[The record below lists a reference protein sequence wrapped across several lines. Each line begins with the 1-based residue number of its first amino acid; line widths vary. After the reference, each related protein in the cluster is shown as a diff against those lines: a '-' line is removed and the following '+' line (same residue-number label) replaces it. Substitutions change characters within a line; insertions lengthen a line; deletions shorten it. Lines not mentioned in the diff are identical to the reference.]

1 MANDHLGRATAI
13 ALSVVAAI
21 VIPAWQMIG
30 RVGLTAAQFS
40 AQGDQTLRAA
50 PYAFGIW
57 SIIYLG
63 LVAFAI
69 YQFRPGVRRS
79 ILMNRVGWPAAAGIL
94 GCGLWIIA
102 SAFNLQWLSVAV
114 IVASTASLIGGLLAA
129 PRATSRAERL
139 WIIAPLTLLAG
150 WLTIASG
157 LNLITVLTAQ
167 GWITPSVV
175 WAAGA
180 ILLVLIVGGLVG
192 RRLVTP
198 VYLAPI
204 VWGLAGVAVAESGQH
219 VVAGLAVA
227 AAVVLAVEAAVVG
240 RKGQAG

>member
-1 MANDHLGRATAI
+1 MANDHFGRAAAIGLSVLAAI
-13 ALSVVAAI
+13 A
-21 VIPAWQMIG
+21 IPAWQNIAH
-30 RVGLTAAQFS
+30 VGLSAAQFS

-50 PYAFGIW
+50 PYAFAIW
-57 SIIYLG
+57 SVIYIG

-69 YQFRPGVRRS
+69 YQFRSGVRRS
-79 ILMNRVGWPAAAGIL
+79 VLMSRVGWPAAAGIS

-114 IVASTASLIGGLLAA
+114 IVASTASLVGGLLAA
-129 PRATSRAERL
+129 PRTLSRAERL

-157 LNLITVLTAQ
+157 LNLVTVLTAQ

-180 ILLVLIVGGLVG
+180 ILLVLVVGGLVA
-192 RRLVTP
+192 RRLVAS

-204 VWGLAGVAVAESGQH
+204 IWGLAGVAVAESGQI

-227 AAVVLAVEAAVVG
+227 AAVALAVEAVVVG
-240 RKGQAG
+240 RKGAVG

>member
-1 MANDHLGRATAI
+1 MAHDHFGRAAAIGLSVIAAI
-13 ALSVVAAI
+13 A
-21 VIPAWQMIG
+21 IPAWQIIG
-30 RVGLTAAQFS
+30 HVGLSAAQFS

-50 PYAFGIW
+50 PYAFSIW
-57 SIIYLG
+57 SIIYIG

-79 ILMNRVGWPAAAGIL
+79 GLMNRVGWPAAAGIL

-102 SAFNLQWLSVAV
+102 SALNLQWLSVAV

-129 PRATSRAERL
+129 PRTLSRAERL

-157 LNLITVLTAQ
+157 LNLVTVLTAQ

-175 WAAGA
+175 WAAAA
-180 ILLVLIVGGLVG
+180 IAAVLIVGALIG
-192 RRLVTP
+192 RRLVAP

-204 VWGLAGVAVAESGQH
+204 IWGLAAVAVAESGQII
-219 VVAGLAVA
+219 VAGMA
-227 AAVVLAVEAAVVG
+227 AAAALALAVEAAVVG
-240 RKGQAG
+240 RKGAAI